1 MYILA
6 ATEKKIMFI
15 QILLNELFM
24 LKEISFNKAKVLE
37 FSNGGHFYAVSND
50 KNIQIMNFLTANST
64 PELIFNGHNKQGI
77 PNGINHDCSL
87 YNHRI
92 SKISFPQPIYCELRF
107 PICKKDINKSDKLDL
122 VTRRSDNLLQ
132 R

>member
-1 MYILA
+1 
-6 ATEKKIMFI
+6 
-15 QILLNELFM
+15 M

-77 PNGINHDCSL
+77 LHAINNHCSL
-87 YNHRI
+87 YNHLI
-92 SKISFPQPIYCELRF
+92 SNISL
-107 PICKKDINKSDKLDL
+107 
-122 VTRRSDNLLQ
+122 LLQ
-132 R
+132 MSREIRFLI